1 MLCAWHQVLSGIA
14 FVHILYGTVACLFYA
29 EFLLMCF
36 FLFMF
41 QFHNQKKKAKKVN
54 ITSQRMDHTEL
65 IIIGTIRYIVVV
77 AVVVV
82 IMQYEKRKR
91 RIRS

>member
-54 ITSQRMDHTEL
+54 ITSQRMDYTEL